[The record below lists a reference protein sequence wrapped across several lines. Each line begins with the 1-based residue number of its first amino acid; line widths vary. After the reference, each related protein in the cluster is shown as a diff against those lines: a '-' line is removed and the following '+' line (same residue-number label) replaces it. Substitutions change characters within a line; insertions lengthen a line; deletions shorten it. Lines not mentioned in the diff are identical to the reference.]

1 MKKHGI
7 LNSEITKVLTDLGHT
22 DLVCIAD
29 AGLPIPSDT
38 KKIDLALSKGF
49 PSFVDVLRL
58 VLDDMW
64 IEKIYLAEEIK
75 SHNPTVLEEIKRL
88 TPDILIQWVTHEEFK
103 KMSSK
108 SKAIIRTGEMT
119 PYANILL
126 QSNVH
131 FSEDSEK

>member
-75 SHNPTVLEEIKRL
+75 SHNPAVLEEIKRL